1 MLTVVLIHHSAIM
14 FRWYAQL
21 EELKFHLPN
30 KRLSK
35 LDQVSMEFVGAFYS
49 LNDLWPE
56 RAEQRKK
63 WQTEISSV
71 TVECKTILIKLNNL
85 RHDICDF

>member
-1 MLTVVLIHHSAIM
+1 MGGRTIWAVAVVCRPAIV

-30 KRLSK
+30 RSFRK

-49 LNDLWPE
+49 LNDLWP
-56 RAEQRKK
+56 
-63 WQTEISSV
+63 
-71 TVECKTILIKLNNL
+71 
-85 RHDICDF
+85 DIW

>member
-1 MLTVVLIHHSAIM
+1 MDERTILTVAPIHHPAIV

-35 LDQVSMEFVGAFYS
+35 LDQVSMEFVGAFYR
-49 LNDLWPE
+49 LNDL
-56 RAEQRKK
+56 
-63 WQTEISSV
+63 
-71 TVECKTILIKLNNL
+71 
-85 RHDICDF
+85 